1 MAILSRNVWHPLGR
15 AAVKPAPATE
25 PAYQG
30 TPRLE
35 RVCAGGCDC
44 GRLPCPHPEL
54 CPLQAAEPAEFDEEA
69 EPDAWDEADELA
81 AMSDADFY
89 RQLRADVEG
98 VRAGTVPSIAAAQR
112 PSPKDRLRSR
122 RYKRRDRYGKAF

>member
-1 MAILSRNVWHPLGR
+1 MIYERYRRNPWQRPSP
-15 AAVKPAPATE
+15 AAPAPPTADADKPPE
-25 PAYQG
+25 PS
-30 TPRLE
+30 
-35 RVCAGGCDC
+35 
-44 GRLPCPHPEL
+44 
-54 CPLQAAEPAEFDEEA
+54 EFDEEA